1 MSKKIIEIFIK
12 INKNINI
19 YSVINKRDNM
29 KCPKCGLDNEDDSV
43 FCKKCGNKLTTEN
56 TGDKNKKILILS
68 TIIICII
75 ILAAA
80 LIIVNNNNS
89 VSNTGTKL
97 GTQLTIHP
105 KNSVDGEY
113 DAIVSGDQL
122 QIQIKDTKNWKPVSG
137 AKIYI
142 TIENWNT
149 GENKTFEATTNDKGL
164 AYINVES
171 ESGEYTVHGVFKGD
185 ENYYGDTTNPD
196 LIIVDHYEQ
205 IVQSN
210 EPLRDGVD
218 YDSSSLTPEQYEEVM
233 NNPGGHYDLAG
244 NYYAPGEGQ

>member
-1 MSKKIIEIFIK
+1 
-12 INKNINI
+12 
-19 YSVINKRDNM
+19 M
-29 KCPKCGLDNEDDSV
+29 KCPNCGFDNEQEAS
-43 FCKKCGNKLTTEN
+43 FCKKCGNPLKSKSKLEDN
-56 TGDKNKKILILS
+56 KILIICIS
-68 TIIICII
+68 IIICLM
-75 ILAAA
+75 ILVAAFA
-80 LIIVNNNNS
+80 LANNNDRS
-89 VSNTGTKL
+89 SDTGTKL

-105 KNSVDGEY
+105 KDSVSGDY
-113 DAIVSGDQL
+113 DAIVSGEQL

-142 TIENWNT
+142 TIQNWNT
-149 GENKTFEATTNDKGL
+149 DENKTFEATTNDEGL
-164 AYINVES
+164 AYISVEA
-171 ESGEYTVHGVFKGD
+171 ESGEYVVHGVFKGD

-196 LIIVDHYEQ
+196 LIIIDHYEQ
-205 IVQSN
+205 IGQSN